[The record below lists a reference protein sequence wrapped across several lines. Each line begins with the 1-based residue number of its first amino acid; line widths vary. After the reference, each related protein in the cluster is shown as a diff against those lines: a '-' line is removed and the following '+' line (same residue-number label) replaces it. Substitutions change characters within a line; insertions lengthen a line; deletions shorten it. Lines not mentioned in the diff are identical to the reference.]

1 MVDSFIDVAIWLT
14 ITILIFNIFAI
25 YVNTNTIN
33 DKLKV
38 TGFDNT
44 NLHTFTNSTGDIN
57 GSGNTIGDTV
67 PQASTDRQTNL
78 NSYEGDLLGFLSDL
92 FLMWNKILYA
102 VIPQQAI
109 IIADIMSVIIGIVEL
124 TGLLA
129 LGMRLATAI
138 GALIPF
144 T

>member
-1 MVDSFIDVAIWLT
+1 MPDSFIDVAIWLT

-25 YVNTNTIN
+25 YINTTTTNTN
-33 DKLKV
+33 LKV
-38 TGFDNT
+38 TGFDND
-44 NLHTFTNSTGDIN
+44 LHQFTGTTVDTN

-78 NSYEGDLLGFLSDL
+78 NNYEGNLLGFLTDL
-92 FLMWNKILYA
+92 LLMWNKVLYA

-109 IIADIMSVIIGIVEL
+109 IIADMISVIIGVIEL